1 MDLGD
6 VLLSFLSA
14 LPWKLIGVVVL
25 ICLVTGLWYRGDH
38 YMKRA
43 AKLETVLDAS
53 IEVSNANAEAAKAYA
68 AEVDRISAVRVR
80 TVEVKNEIRA
90 KSERHRN
97 EIAATPPDRDGPLA
111 PVLRD
116 QLNRLPVATYPDAV
130 HPATSA
136 SNSGGTAVADAR
148 AVPAGATSDAE
159 GRSARH

>member
-6 VLLSFLSA
+6 VLLSFLFA
-14 LPWKLIGVVVL
+14 LPWKLIGVVAL
-25 ICLVTGLWYRGDH
+25 ICIVTGLWYRGDH

-43 AKLETVLDAS
+43 ATMETALDAS
-53 IEVSNANAEAAKAYA
+53 IEVSNANAEAARAYA

-80 TVEVKNEIRA
+80 TVEVKNDIRA
-90 KSERHRN
+90 KSERRRS

-130 HPATSA
+130 RPATSA
-136 SNSGGTAVADAR
+136 SYSGGTSVADAR
-148 AVPAGATSDAE
+148 TVSAGSASDAE
-159 GRSARH
+159 GRSTGH